1 MLYSPFNPSE
11 FRSGII
17 ITGIGTETPYA
28 LQIDKFK
35 LVKSIFLKYEITEEK
50 IDIQNSLHIARKKL
64 KGKVFLDSK
73 NIVNPIKTIIKKEL
87 EFY

>member
-1 MLYSPFNPSE
+1 MLYSPFNPNK
-11 FRSGII
+11 FQSGII

-35 LVKSIFLKYEITEEK
+35 LVKSIFLKYEITEDE

-73 NIVNPIKTIIKKEL
+73 NIVNPVKTIIKKEL